1 MVMPGM
7 VTENV
12 KSRGLGTIDEA
23 RLQKQI
29 EQVTEAYGLTN
40 PPTQDR
46 LFNPKFLPPQAER
59 ILVAN

>member
-1 MVMPGM
+1 
-7 VTENV
+7 V
-12 KSRGLGTIDEA
+12 KRRGLGAIDEA

-40 PPTQDR
+40 PPTRDR

-59 ILVAN
+59 MLAAN